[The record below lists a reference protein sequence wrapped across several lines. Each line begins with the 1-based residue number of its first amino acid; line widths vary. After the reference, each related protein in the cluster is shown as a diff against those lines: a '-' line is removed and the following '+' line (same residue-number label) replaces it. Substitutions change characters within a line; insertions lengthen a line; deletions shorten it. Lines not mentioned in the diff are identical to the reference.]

1 MSHGRCRLCRAEL
14 KTTFIDLGSSPLCQT
29 HLEPAD
35 LDKGEEFYPL
45 HVLRCDSCRLV
56 QLKDHVGP
64 ERIFKEYAYFSS
76 FSDTLLRHSEAMAE
90 SAVRRFSLGAASRVV
105 EVASNDGYLLQYFA
119 RRGIPVLGI
128 EPAANVAQVAMAKG
142 IPTVARF
149 FGVETAESLAR
160 EGRGADLI
168 LANNVLPHV
177 PDLHDFVGGFKVL
190 LNPGGTVA
198 VEFQHLMR
206 MMAGNQFDTIYQEH
220 FSYLTLA
227 VVRKL
232 FAGHGLEIFDA
243 EEIPTHG
250 GSLRIFARHSDAG
263 RQSDAG
269 RLSHAGGPGDGEGGP
284 VAPSVAAVLAAE
296 EQAGMHR
303 PEAYAAFGERV
314 KECKR
319 ALLEF
324 LIRAKREGKSIAGY
338 GAAGKTNTLLNYCG
352 IRTDFIDYT
361 VDRNPYKQGKFLP
374 GTRIPILEPGRIKE
388 TRPDFLFTGVWNML
402 PEIMEQTAFIREW
415 GGRWVVPIPTVRV
428 LD

>member
-1 MSHGRCRLCRAEL
+1 MAQGQCRFCRAPL
-14 KTTFIDLGSSPLCQT
+14 QRTFIDLGMSPLCQT

-45 HVLRCDSCRLV
+45 HVFLCEECMLV
-56 QLKDHVGP
+56 QLQDYVGP

-76 FSDTLLRHSEAMAE
+76 FSDTLLKHSEAMAE
-90 SAVRRFSLGAASRVV
+90 SAVRRFALGASSRVV

-119 RRGIPVLGI
+119 RKGIPVLGV
-128 EPAANVAQVAMAKG
+128 EPAANVAKAAQDKG
-142 IPTVARF
+142 IPTVVRF
-149 FGVETAESLAR
+149 FGVETARALFRDGMA
-160 EGRGADLI
+160 ADLI

-177 PDLHDFVGGFKVL
+177 PDLHDFVGGFKAL
-190 LNPGGTVA
+190 LKPEGTAA

-232 FAGHGLEIFDA
+232 FARHGLAIVDV

-250 GSLRIFARHSDAG
+250 GSLRVFARHEEAAG
-263 RQSDAG
+263 
-269 RLSHAGGPGDGEGGP
+269 
-284 VAPSVAAVLAAE
+284 APSPAVHAVLAAE

-303 PEAYAAFGERV
+303 PEAYAGFAERV

-319 ALLEF
+319 SLLDF
-324 LIRAKREGKSIAGY
+324 LIRAKRDGKTIAGY

-374 GTRIPILEPGRIKE
+374 GTHIPILKPERIRE

-402 PEIMEQTAFIREW
+402 PEIMEQTAYIREW